1 MEAEFKKL
9 SNIVKSAQP
18 IKSVNN
24 DMKLMFYSLYKQATV
39 GNINTS
45 RPGMFDMVGKAKW
58 DAWKSMDG
66 KPKDDA
72 MYEYIN
78 LVKEYY
84 GGGQ

>member
-1 MEAEFKKL
+1 MEAEFNKL
-9 SNIVKSAQP
+9 SNVVKSAQP

-58 DAWKSMDG
+58 DSWKSMDG

-72 MYEYIN
+72 MYEYIR

-84 GGGQ
+84 DEK